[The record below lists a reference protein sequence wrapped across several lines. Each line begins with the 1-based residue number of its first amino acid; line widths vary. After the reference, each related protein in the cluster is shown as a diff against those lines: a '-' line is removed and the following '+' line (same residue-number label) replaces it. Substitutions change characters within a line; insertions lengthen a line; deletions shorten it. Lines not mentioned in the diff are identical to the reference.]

1 NYGRQGT
8 EDYLTYGYVPNH
20 YHESV
25 NHTLDYAYS
34 DFCISQVAKVLE
46 EEEMAKKYQQQSL
59 NYQNIF
65 DYESGFMRSKD
76 KDGKFR

>member
-1 NYGRQGT
+1 MIANTT
-8 EDYLTYGYVPNH
+8 EISRFKRINAN

-46 EEEMAKKYQQQSL
+46 EEDSLKLAKNPSAE
-59 NYQNIF
+59 I
-65 DYESGFMRSKD
+65 
-76 KDGKFR
+76 